1 MPRTMA
7 SDSSRS
13 LTKTRTALSC
23 ELTSTFQI
31 RFRASW
37 SCMNTVVAP
46 RSNRTEP
53 ITTESAS
60 FSRSFAFRSTVRTTA
75 APSSPT
81 RARISVTTRP
91 STSGRWKTRPATATT
106 INTRGATE
114 SSV

>member
-1 MPRTMA
+1 MPRTMT

-60 FSRSFAFRSTVRTTA
+60 SPFHVRA
-75 APSSPT
+75 LEDQAGHGDHDQHQGRDGEQRVIGERRGELH
-81 RARISVTTRP
+81 RAI
-91 STSGRWKTRPATATT
+91 
-106 INTRGATE
+106 
-114 SSV
+114 